1 MFTRSIKR
9 RLIKAKISLH
19 NTIQQILDI
28 NQQRKKL
35 HFFKDAPQQKELL
48 EDELRVLNKVA
59 EHQAKL
65 IKSYENVLS
74 QKMDKDAA

>member
-9 RLIKAKISLH
+9 RLVKAKISLS

-28 NQQRKKL
+28 NQQKKKL
-35 HFFKDAPQQKELL
+35 QFFENANQQREQL
-48 EDELRVLNKVA
+48 EDELKVLNKVA

-65 IKSYENVLS
+65 IKSYEKVLS
-74 QKMDKDAA
+74 NKNN

>member
-1 MFTRSIKR
+1 MLTRSIKR
-9 RLIKAKISLH
+9 RLLKAKISLS

-35 HFFKDAPQQKELL
+35 HFFENAHLQRELL

-59 EHQAKL
+59 EQQAKL
-65 IKSYENVLS
+65 IQSYEKVLS
-74 QKMDKDAA
+74 TKDKD